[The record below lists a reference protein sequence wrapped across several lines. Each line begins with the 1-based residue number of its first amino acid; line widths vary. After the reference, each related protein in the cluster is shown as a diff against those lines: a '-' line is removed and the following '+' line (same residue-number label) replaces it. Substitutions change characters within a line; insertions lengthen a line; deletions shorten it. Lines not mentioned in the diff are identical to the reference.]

1 MIHRIGKNDITGLA
15 AQLAFFFL
23 LSLFPLLIF
32 LVTLIPFLPIRQ
44 EDLLGLAR
52 DFAPDPSY
60 HLIESTLNEV
70 MAKRNGGLLS
80 FGIIGAL
87 WSASKGMN
95 AVVKAL
101 NRAYY
106 SEERRPFFI
115 ARGMSVI
122 LTIGMIIVVLVAL
135 LLPVFGKQIDIYL
148 FSYLGFSSE
157 FVAIWN
163 SLRWTVAPMIL
174 FIVFLSLYIFAPN
187 EKVKLTSAIPGAIF
201 ATIGWIVVSLGF
213 SYYVGNV
220 SNYTATYGSLGGI
233 IVLMLWFYLSG
244 IILLVG
250 GEINALLVEKQKK
263 V

>member
-1 MIHRIGKNDITGLA
+1 
-15 AQLAFFFL
+15 
-23 LSLFPLLIF
+23 
-32 LVTLIPFLPIRQ
+32 
-44 EDLLGLAR
+44 
-52 DFAPDPSY
+52 
-60 HLIESTLNEV
+60 
-70 MAKRNGGLLS
+70 
-80 FGIIGAL
+80 
-87 WSASKGMN
+87 
-95 AVVKAL
+95 
-101 NRAYY
+101 
-106 SEERRPFFI
+106 
-115 ARGMSVI
+115 
-122 LTIGMIIVVLVAL
+122 
-135 LLPVFGKQIDIYL
+135 
-148 FSYLGFSSE
+148 
-157 FVAIWN
+157 
-163 SLRWTVAPMIL
+163 MIL